1 MADTPITGDKDFK
14 TDWRARQKELD
25 ANLLVTMEQA
35 SAEKKAKLLAQKLE
49 KKAQK
54 AAENLA
60 KRKVA
65 HQAKVAKKK
74 AEWSNGGREKWLAKQ
89 AERKAKALA
98 KRKEA
103 SEKLHSK

>member
-1 MADTPITGDKDFK
+1 
-14 TDWRARQKELD
+14 
-25 ANLLVTMEQA
+25 
-35 SAEKKAKLLAQKLE
+35 
-49 KKAQK
+49 
-54 AAENLA
+54 
-60 KRKVA
+60 VA

-103 SEKLHSK
+103 IEKMHTK